1 MVLSPELEY
10 LAYTNESIVRK
21 VNPLTKLIILLC
33 LLTVNLTAG
42 LYFELFLLLL
52 VLIIFSA
59 SKVSFRAVKRPLI
72 AAVSLSLIIFLAK
85 LHYTKIGEAQRLFLD
100 FYHAA
105 APLAAMSG
113 LRIITGVIS
122 ILIFVGTTP
131 LYEVLSALS
140 LIKMPRIVLEIF
152 LIVYKYIFIINDE
165 GIRTRNAQ
173 TVRLG
178 YSSFRRSLESF
189 GNLAGI
195 LILRSISKGE
205 SIIDAL
211 NVRGYRGDIFY
222 PVKIKSLLF
231 VDFLLIFMLGIVPLS
246 LSLLWMR

>member
-10 LAYTNESIVRK
+10 SAYTNESIVRK
-21 VNPLTKLIILLC
+21 VNPLTKLVILLC
-33 LLTVNLTAG
+33 LLTVNLAAG
-42 LYFELFLLLL
+42 FYFELLLLL
-52 VLIIFSA
+52 AVLLIFSV
-59 SKVSFRAVKRPLI
+59 SQVSFKAVRRPVI
-72 AAVSLSLIIFLAK
+72 AAVFLSIIIFLAK
-85 LHYTKIGEAQRLFLD
+85 LHYIKTGEPERLFLD
-100 FYHAA
+100 FYPAA

-113 LRIITGVIS
+113 LRIITGVFS
-122 ILIFVGTTP
+122 ILIFMGTTP
-131 LYEVLSALS
+131 LYEVLSALF

-178 YSSFRRSLESF
+178 YCSFRTSLESF

-205 SIIDAL
+205 SMIDAL

-222 PVKIKSLLF
+222 PVNVKTLLF
-231 VDFLLIFMLGIVPLS
+231 IDYLLIFMLGIVPLS
-246 LSLLWMR
+246 LSLLWML